1 MRLFDTLLST
11 ALLLCCATAWAAEPQ
26 PTLVAQTPL
35 SGNAAQTPPAPA
47 AVGEVATSAS
57 TEVSRARSTGGWP
70 ASCGPA
76 PQPDSKGVPQED
88 AALSA
93 EDLQSSRVYFWADKL
108 SGTPGVDLEA
118 SGNARIVSRG
128 VKAHTELLRFNARE
142 NVVTGP
148 ERVHVERDGNE
159 VDGEQLRYDL
169 DTNQG
174 SLQKPSF
181 RLTRQAQRNFP
192 SRGDARE
199 AIFLSRDEAE
209 FKEARYTSCPNGND
223 DWYLRMKDL
232 QINEATQIGTAR
244 GVSVT
249 FKGIPIM
256 YAPWLDFPLD
266 DQRKSGFLA
275 PTFGSSVSTGF
286 DLSVPYYWNIAP
298 NYDATITPRLLTKR
312 GLQLNNEFRYLRRP
326 FNGQM
331 ELQYLPS
338 DRLADEDRH
347 FISVSHN
354 QQLSWGASGYL
365 RLQDASDD
373 DYFRDLSSLVALT
386 SRTNLPREAGL
397 SWGSSHW
404 NFFGRALQ
412 YQTLQNPE
420 RTESVPY
427 RLLPQL
433 QLNGAYNNVRGFDFS
448 LNTEYTDFRHFKPS
462 LTQPE
467 GKRFIAYPS
476 VALPLTRSFGFV
488 TPKIGLH
495 YTRYANLSE
504 NSGGIDSETR
514 TVPIFSV
521 DGGLFFEREMRL
533 RNRTYTQTL
542 EPRLFLLR
550 IPFRDQANIPN
561 FSTTE
566 SDFSFAQ
573 IFSENRFIGGDR
585 INDADQITGALITRF
600 LDQDGGERL
609 RAAVGQRYNFKEQRV
624 TLSGTATDRRR
635 VSDLLL
641 GLSGRLSSRWWLD
654 GGIQYDTD
662 VQRTRKNSFG
672 LRYSPATGKVVNLG
686 YRFNRDPSNP
696 FEQVDIS
703 GLWPLRENWYA
714 VARTNYSLRDSKL
727 VEGLLG
733 LEYNN
738 CCWSLRLVAHRFTT
752 TEQKTSESLF
762 LQLELRGLT
771 KLGNNPLEVLRRN
784 IPGYIKTDEIE
795 LGAR

>member
-1 MRLFDTLLST
+1 M
-11 ALLLCCATAWAAEPQ
+11 
-26 PTLVAQTPL
+26 
-35 SGNAAQTPPAPA
+35 
-47 AVGEVATSAS
+47 
-57 TEVSRARSTGGWP
+57 
-70 ASCGPA
+70 
-76 PQPDSKGVPQED
+76 
-88 AALSA
+88 ALS
-93 EDLQSSRVYFWADKL
+93 EEEIQSSRVHFWANKL
-108 SGTPGVDLEA
+108 SGTVGVDLEA
-118 SGNARIVSRG
+118 SGDARIVSRG
-128 VKAHTELLRFNARE
+128 VKLRTELLRFNARE
-142 NVVTGP
+142 NVVTAP
-148 ERVHVERDGNE
+148 ERVHVQRAGNEADGN
-159 VDGEQLRYDL
+159 QLRYDL

-174 SLQKPSF
+174 SLQSPTF
-181 RLTRQAQRNFP
+181 RLTPQAQRKLP
-192 SRGDARE
+192 ARGDARE
-199 AIFLSRDEAE
+199 AVFLSRDEAE
-209 FKEARYTSCPNGND
+209 FKDARYTTCPAGND
-223 DWYLRMKDL
+223 DWYLRMRDL

-249 FKGIPIM
+249 FKGLPIL
-256 YAPWLDFPLD
+256 YAPWLDFPLN
-266 DQRKSGFLA
+266 DQRKSGFLT

-298 NYDATITPRLLTKR
+298 NYDATLTPRLLSKR
-312 GLQLNNEFRYLRRP
+312 GLQLNSELRYLRRP
-326 FNGQM
+326 LNGQF
-331 ELQYLPS
+331 ELEYLPS
-338 DRLADEDRH
+338 DRLAKDDRH
-347 FISVSHN
+347 FISLSHN
-354 QQLSWGASGYL
+354 QQLPWGASGYL

-373 DYFRDLSSLVALT
+373 DYFRDLSSLVNLT
-386 SRTNLPREAGL
+386 SRTNLPREGGL
-397 SWGSSHW
+397 SWGSAHW
-404 NFFGRALQ
+404 SFFGRALQ

-420 RTESVPY
+420 RTESIPY

-433 QLNGAYNNVRGFDFS
+433 QLNGRYENVRGFDLS
-448 LNTEYTDFRHFKPS
+448 LSTEFTDFRHFNPS

-476 VALPLTRSFGFV
+476 VALPLVRSYGFL

-495 YTRYANLSE
+495 HTRYASLSA
-504 NSGGIDSETR
+504 NSGGITDETR
-514 TVPIFSV
+514 SVPVFSV
-521 DGGLFFEREMRL
+521 DGGLLFDRELRF

-542 EPRLFLLR
+542 EPRLFLLK
-550 IPFRDQANIPN
+550 IPFKDQAKIPN

-600 LDQDGGERL
+600 LDKDGGERL
-609 RAAVGQRYNFKEQRV
+609 RAALGQRYNFKEQRV
-624 TLSGTATDRRR
+624 TLSGTATDGRR
-635 VSDLLL
+635 VSDLLA

-654 GGIQYDTD
+654 SAVQYDTD
-662 VQRTRKNSFG
+662 LARTQKNSFA
-672 LRYSPATGKVVNLG
+672 LRYSPGTGKVVNLG

-703 GLWPLRENWYA
+703 GLWPLSERWYGM
-714 VARTNYSLRDSKL
+714 ARANYSLRDSEL

-752 TEQKTSESLF
+752 AEQKTSESLF

-784 IPGYIKTDEIE
+784 IPGYIKTSDIE